1 MQWIDYE
8 LNTEENVFLLFYE
21 APTSADTKKQKE
33 SPCSSNKE
41 HETKKVNSS
50 SEERVMP
57 KGSTNSLSKASKCPR
72 SVYEIGPPSWVQKEM
87 NYNSIAR
94 HLVRIIIFPL
104 IKAS

>member
-41 HETKKVNSS
+41 QETKKVNPS
-50 SEERVMP
+50 SEERVRP
-57 KGSTNSLSKASKCPR
+57 KGSTNSLSKASKYKR
-72 SVYEIGPPSWVQKEM
+72 SVYEIGPPSWVQEM
-87 NYNSIAR
+87 NYNSIAK

-104 IKAS
+104 IQRS